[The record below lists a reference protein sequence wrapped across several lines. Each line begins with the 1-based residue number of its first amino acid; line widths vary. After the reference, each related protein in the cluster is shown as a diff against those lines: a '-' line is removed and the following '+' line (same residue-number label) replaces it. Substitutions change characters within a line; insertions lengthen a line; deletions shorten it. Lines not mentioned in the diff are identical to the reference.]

1 MFVYLDNS
9 ATTRQYDEVTDMMAE
24 IMRNSFGNPS
34 SLHRMGLDAEKLLKA
49 ARKQLAGALGAGENE
64 IFFTSGGTESDNTAL
79 LGAVEARGRK
89 KKKIITTAVEHPAIL
104 MTLERLAAK
113 GFEIVK
119 IGVHG
124 DGSLNMDELREQLD
138 ENTVLISV
146 MQVNNES
153 GTIMPIESIGK
164 LKEEFN
170 KAHGTDMLFHTD
182 AVQSFGKMKVLKQ
195 GVDMASFSA
204 HKIHGPK
211 GVGALYLKK
220 GIHIPAF
227 ITGGG
232 QESDFRSGT
241 ENLPG
246 IAGFGLAADKAYKD
260 LESRMKKMGEVRD
273 YLLAGLKE
281 EISDI
286 RINGVVETGAK
297 GEENLA
303 CPSVL
308 NITFLGT
315 RGEVLLHTLEQSEI
329 YVSTGSA
336 CASNHKGMSHV
347 LRAMGLKDKEIE
359 GAIRFSFNEFNT
371 IEEMDFVIE
380 KTKQAVTKFRRLGS
394 FR

>member
-9 ATTRQYDEVTDMMAE
+9 ATTRQYDEVTDMMAD

-34 SLHRMGLDAEKLLKA
+34 SLHRMGLDAEKLLRA

-79 LGAVEARGRK
+79 LGAAEARGRK
-89 KKKIITTAVEHPAIL
+89 KKKIITTAVEHPAVL
-104 MTLERLAAK
+104 MTLERLEAG

-119 IGVHG
+119 TGVNP
-124 DGSLNMDELREQLD
+124 DGSLKTEELEQQID

-153 GTIMPIESIGK
+153 GTIMPVETIGR

-170 KAHGTDMLFHTD
+170 KKHGTNILFHTD
-182 AVQSFGKMKVLKQ
+182 AVQSFGKMKVLKP

-232 QESDFRSGT
+232 QESGFRSGT
-241 ENLPG
+241 ENLPC
-246 IAGFGLAADKAYKD
+246 IAGFGLAAEKAYKA
-260 LESRMKKMGEVRD
+260 LEKRMEKMGEVRD
-273 YLLAGLKE
+273 YLLAGLKA

-286 RINGVVETGAK
+286 RLNGVEKTGTG

-308 NITFLGT
+308 NVSFAGT

-347 LRAMGLKDKEIE
+347 LRAMGLKDKDIE
-359 GAIRFSFNEFNT
+359 GAVRFSFNEFNT

-380 KTKQAVTKFRRLGS
+380 KTKQAVSKFRRLGS